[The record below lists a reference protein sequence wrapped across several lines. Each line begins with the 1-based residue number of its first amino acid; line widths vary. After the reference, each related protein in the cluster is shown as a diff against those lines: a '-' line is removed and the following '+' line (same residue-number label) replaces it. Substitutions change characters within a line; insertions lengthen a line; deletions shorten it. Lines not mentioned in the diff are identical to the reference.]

1 MDAGVR
7 VWMARIMKK
16 YVVEPAEMWWPST
29 LGLSLSSRK
38 LIIFST
44 IFTFLIHL
52 LSQFYFINSI
62 LYSIILI
69 PQFQLFYNLNLQL
82 IVN

>member
-1 MDAGVR
+1 MDGEDNEEVRGGAGRDV
-7 VWMARIMKK
+7 VARYSRSK
-16 YVVEPAEMWWPST
+16 
-29 LGLSLSSRK
+29 SLSSGK

-52 LSQFYFINSI
+52 LSQFYFTNSI